1 MTVSAPNVET
11 PANLET
17 PVEETDDVF
26 VWRNIVQKIMAGA
39 SVATAFAGT
48 QVKAGP
54 FQGQVIIDQQDACPV
69 PINGPGAE
77 YKLAHKATFGY
88 HSGVEQDIVNM
99 GYTNWLND
107 QLDYTNVSGWAAF
120 ETNLANTY
128 PAITYAE
135 QSQDLCCGNFNM
147 RKMRRQELQ
156 KARVIRAA
164 ESPAQLYERVV
175 EFWTDHLNTF
185 VLTPNLNRMKILE
198 DREVIRANA
207 LGRLKDMIYAS
218 ATSPAMLIYLD
229 GNSNTKNKPNENY
242 ARELLELHTL
252 GANVCYTEPTIQE
265 LAKALTGWKVDVSV
279 DTSPTCTGGP
289 YTCGAVTFNNNDHDN
304 TSKVL
309 DFTGC
314 NQFTLQ
320 ANLGMGELAEVV
332 DILTNPNRLD
342 DFMNPNMVAEQTV
355 KNIARKLATYFFHC
369 DPPDSKITAMW
380 NAYKTSYN
388 ANRFD
393 ITAMMRELL
402 KQGTIHCSG
411 PILKRPLHLAVS
423 AVRATG
429 SQITDPGDEDTSD
442 TLIGGFLQSA
452 GHIPYFWPAPN
463 GYAPGCDKDYWGAN
477 QLTREN
483 LGAAMFNIAP
493 PYLINGVN
501 SLAASQAVLGAASSQ
516 AVVDLLDSVMF
527 GGFMPTFDK
536 TRIKQYMDSTI
547 DIFARVE
554 ALGLTIGSPGFQW
567 Y

>member
-1 MTVSAPNVET
+1 MTISAPNIETSADLEPKVEAT
-11 PANLET
+11 
-17 PVEETDDVF
+17 EEVLD
-26 VWRNIVQKIMAGA
+26 WRNAVQKIMAGA
-39 SVATAFAGT
+39 SVATALAGT

-54 FQGQVIIDQQDACPV
+54 FQGQVIVAPQDACPV
-69 PINGPGAE
+69 PVNGPSAA

-88 HSGVEQDIVNM
+88 FSGVEDAIVNM

-107 QLDYTNVSGWAAF
+107 QLNYTYVAGWSAF
-120 ETNLANTY
+120 ETNLASTY
-128 PAITYAE
+128 PAIAYAE

-164 ESPAQLYERVV
+164 ESPAQLYERMV

-252 GANVCYTEPTIQE
+252 GANVCYTELTIQE
-265 LAKALTGWKVDVSV
+265 LAKSLTGWKVDVSV
-279 DTSPTCTGGP
+279 DTSANCTGGP
-289 YTCGAVTFNNNDHDN
+289 YTCGAVTFNNADHDN

-320 ANLGMGELAEVV
+320 ANLGITELDEVV

-342 DFMNPNMVAEQTV
+342 DFMNQNRVAEQTV
-355 KNIARKLATYFFHC
+355 KNIARKLAAYFFHC
-369 DPPDSKITAMW
+369 DPPQSKINAMW
-380 NAYKTSYN
+380 DAYKTAYN
-388 ANRFD
+388 AQRYD
-393 ITAMMRELL
+393 LTAMMRELL
-402 KQGTIHCSG
+402 KEATIHCSG
-411 PILKRPLHLAVS
+411 PIFKRPLHLAVS

-429 SQITDPGDEDTSD
+429 STITDPGDEDSSD
-442 TLIGGFLQSA
+442 TLIGGFLNSA
-452 GHIPYFWPAPN
+452 GHIPYFWPAPD

-483 LGAAMFNIAP
+483 LGAAMFNTSP
-493 PYLINGVN
+493 PFLINGVN
-501 SLAASQAVLGAASSQ
+501 SVPASQAVLAAASSQ
-516 AVVDLLDSVMF
+516 DVVDLIDSVMF

-536 TRIKQYMDSTI
+536 ARIKQYMDSTI
-547 DIFARVE
+547 DILARVE